1 MDKASNRYIA
11 VAYKLYTTE
20 DGETELI
27 EEAPKDKPFH
37 FYTGMGLA
45 LDGFEKNVGELNTG
59 DTFDFTL
66 PAAEAYG
73 EYVEERVVN
82 LDRSIFTINGHFDH
96 DNIYVDAIVP
106 LQNAD
111 GNRFEGHVLE
121 ITDDHVRMDLNH
133 QLAGLDL
140 HFTGSIVEA
149 REASAEEIQAVIN
162 RMHSHCGCGGGCGGD
177 CGDGCGE
184 DCGDSCDGGHE
195 HGHGHHGG
203 CSHCH

>member
-1 MDKASNRYIA
+1 MDEASHRYIA

-20 DGETELI
+20 DGETDMI
-27 EEAPKDKPFH
+27 EEAPADKPFH

-45 LDGFEKNVGELNTG
+45 LDGFEKAVGGLNAG
-59 DTFDFTL
+59 ESFDFTL

-73 EYVEERVVN
+73 EYVDERVVD

-111 GNRFEGHVLE
+111 GNRFDGRVLAISDTHVK
-121 ITDDHVRMDLNH
+121 MDLNH

-149 REASAEEIQAVIN
+149 RPATADEIQTVIN
-162 RMHSHCGCGGGCGGD
+162 RMHSHCHCGCDDGCDGGCD
-177 CGDGCGE
+177 CGD
-184 DCGDSCDGGHE
+184 DHHE
-195 HGHGHHGG
+195 HGHHHHGG
-203 CSHCH
+203 CGHCH